1 MPAPR
6 PGSPVRGSTTGRPI
20 MAAMDLLG
28 RRWAL
33 RIIWELRTGP
43 VGARA
48 LLARCQGLSSS
59 VLYQRLAELT
69 TSGLITATTN
79 GYQLTPLG
87 ASLGRALAPLDAWAS
102 TWAQTQ
108 TPTDQANQAL
118 PLQSA
123 HRRLWPV
130 TTTRSACLSQGHRAS
145 RKPYRTAV
153 TRTGGRSPG
162 IRPFLERI
170 QRTGGRELALS
181 FNGLLGG
188 VRFGPDG
195 AVRELPHHAFE
206 EG

>member
-48 LLARCQGLSSS
+48 LLARCHGLSSS

-69 TSGLITATTN
+69 ASGLITATTD
-79 GYQLTPLG
+79 GYQLAPLG
-87 ASLGRALAPLDAWAS
+87 ASLGQALAPLDAWAN

-108 TPTDQANQAL
+108 TPTGPASQAL
-118 PLQSA
+118 PPI
-123 HRRLWPV
+123 RRD
-130 TTTRSACLSQGHRAS
+130 
-145 RKPYRTAV
+145 
-153 TRTGGRSPG
+153 
-162 IRPFLERI
+162 
-170 QRTGGRELALS
+170 RELAQPSDPVTHRSAGSVRGCHRCRCTHPPAAASLPVAS
-181 FNGLLGG
+181 LGG
-188 VRFGPDG
+188 QPRRG
-195 AVRELPHHAFE
+195 LPP
-206 EG
+206 